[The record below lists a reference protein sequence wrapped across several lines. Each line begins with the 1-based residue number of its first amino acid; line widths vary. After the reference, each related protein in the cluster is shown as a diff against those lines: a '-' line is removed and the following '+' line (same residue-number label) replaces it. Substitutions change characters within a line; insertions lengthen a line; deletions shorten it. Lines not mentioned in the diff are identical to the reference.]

1 MKTKNLVLSLIFPI
15 ICAAVINFAF
25 IASLSLNSIS
35 DRIFTAACAVTSL
48 LPVLSVC
55 LLKTDISRLIKWQ
68 GLFTAVSAAVI
79 VASLILISG
88 AEIYG
93 DSDLYIFA
101 VPVFV
106 PLALNVA
113 AGVVYGVKLR
123 NEDKRVQKWFTAFLS
138 LPTVYITALF
148 VYVFLDL
155 MINGL
160 NFPDLG

>member
-1 MKTKNLVLSLIFPI
+1 MKQRISKRSLIFPI
-15 ICAAVINFAF
+15 ICAAVVNFAF

-35 DRIFTAACAVTSL
+35 DRIFAAACAVTSL

-68 GLFTAVSAAVI
+68 ALFTAATAAII
-79 VASLILISG
+79 VVSLILVSG
-88 AEIYG
+88 ARIYG
-93 DSDLYIFA
+93 DRDLYIFA